1 MRQKPGIRPT
11 TPTVEAPGTSTQR
24 PRTPDGSTDDPVFGP
39 ANRFWPEG
47 STVSS
52 APVKPAQDP
61 ALDNTALKLP
71 IVVAT
76 GIPAPATSH
85 HDVRTPLLEPYVQQV
100 SSKLPA
106 PDENGLRIFKNRR
119 FVDVEVVDG
128 VGNST
133 QTVMVE
139 FDTRLNTYR
148 AKSPQEQGA
157 FGPPLYRSVTGD
169 VWSLNKPTTYFDSNR
184 YTVSHLPDAQ
194 GYYAVSYGG
203 SPFQAPESG
212 FAFRDEQH
220 RWVRVDPAQARGDAS
235 VPVNL
240 AQWTDGDIWKLY
252 RIHGPE
258 ILLFRAEVQQTGK
271 VPLWVRRFAEPA
283 THLYLTDSLKWVYPQ
298 HSFAERAKLLRS
310 YNLSENQQARLRQEL
325 ASGQMPEWAEQHKL
339 LTQNKDDD
347 QRFKLVAEEL
357 EPYILKLRNEG
368 DDYGRQHKLR
378 DRFTEEFFDE
388 FLQHAGYQ
396 RNLHGA
402 LYRTDIPS
410 MFRGDH
416 RTPMELARDRRMIH
430 LKGNATGSTTK
441 RGFSVTFSLGNAIGY
456 KKHLGGYEH
465 PLKYNSQANLYPAR
479 NSDSDSTVTEGN
491 RDGSESDSDS
501 SFVFDD
507 SKDYPALRRNQHL
520 GFIYVIDTRGIEVV
534 PGWENI
540 ELNRTG
546 IHFDPDALEGRIS
559 MPTRGISAERIWLV
573 NSELTRAARV
583 DDIYTQ
589 AGADADAIEK
599 ATWAGDNQAVSYRKE
614 VVPGDGTFFVPVTRY
629 DQLID
634 EVAASGK
641 PVLELPRDVEVF
653 ANDIVW
659 PVPEHYRT

>member
-11 TPTVEAPGTSTQR
+11 TPTVDAPGNSTQR
-24 PRTPDGSTDDPVFGP
+24 PRTPDSSTDDPVFGP
-39 ANRFWPEG
+39 ANRFSPEG

-61 ALDNTALKLP
+61 ALDNTALKSP
-71 IVVAT
+71 TVVETA
-76 GIPAPATSH
+76 IPAPAPSR

-133 QTVMVE
+133 RTVMVE

-148 AKSPQEQGA
+148 AKSPHEQGA

-169 VWSLNKPTTYFDSNR
+169 VWSLNKPTTYFDNNR

-203 SPFQAPESG
+203 SPVQAPESG

-240 AQWTDGDIWKLY
+240 AQWTDGDIWKPY

-271 VPLWVRRFAEPA
+271 V
-283 THLYLTDSLKWVYPQ
+283 
-298 HSFAERAKLLRS
+298 
-310 YNLSENQQARLRQEL
+310 
-325 ASGQMPEWAEQHKL
+325 
-339 LTQNKDDD
+339 
-347 QRFKLVAEEL
+347 
-357 EPYILKLRNEG
+357 
-368 DDYGRQHKLR
+368 
-378 DRFTEEFFDE
+378 
-388 FLQHAGYQ
+388 
-396 RNLHGA
+396 
-402 LYRTDIPS
+402 
-410 MFRGDH
+410 
-416 RTPMELARDRRMIH
+416 
-430 LKGNATGSTTK
+430 
-441 RGFSVTFSLGNAIGY
+441 
-456 KKHLGGYEH
+456 
-465 PLKYNSQANLYPAR
+465 
-479 NSDSDSTVTEGN
+479 
-491 RDGSESDSDS
+491 
-501 SFVFDD
+501 
-507 SKDYPALRRNQHL
+507 
-520 GFIYVIDTRGIEVV
+520 
-534 PGWENI
+534 
-540 ELNRTG
+540 
-546 IHFDPDALEGRIS
+546 
-559 MPTRGISAERIWLV
+559 
-573 NSELTRAARV
+573 RAARV
-583 DDIYTQ
+583 DNIYAQ

-614 VVPGDGTFFVPVTRY
+614 VVAGDGTFFVPVTRY

-641 PVLELPRDVEVF
+641 PVLELPKDVEVL